1 MVQYKACLKEWHKG
15 TGGGS
20 GLAIE
25 FESWDKCKFE
35 KYSVNPDDYD
45 HTDISSRPPI
55 LMNLYAKQKQPYV
68 TLIYL
73 YDKKSNHLLSSRYD
87 PIKIGMGEPGI
98 SCKTSNTNTSSITSP
113 SVSTSNTKRKRQ
125 NPEKA
130 TAELADVMNTMMK
143 FCTNDIKNS
152 SNNSSTKDTSR
163 VNHK

>member
-35 KYSVNPDDYD
+35 KYD
-45 HTDISSRPPI
+45 HTNISSRPPI

-68 TLIYL
+68 TLIHL
-73 YDKKSNHLLSSRYD
+73 CDKKSDHLLSSRYD

-98 SCKTSNTNTSSITSP
+98 S
-113 SVSTSNTKRKRQ
+113 R
-125 NPEKA
+125 
-130 TAELADVMNTMMK
+130 
-143 FCTNDIKNS
+143 
-152 SNNSSTKDTSR
+152 
-163 VNHK
+163 